1 VSDSYPRV
9 AVSSREEWRSWL
21 SANHGSAPGAW
32 VVTFRRGEPDR
43 HVSYEEIV
51 LEAVAHGWID
61 STRRRLDERRTE
73 MLVTP
78 RKPGSGWSRSN
89 KERVAKLEREGL
101 MTPAGRRAVEIAK
114 ENGAWSLLDEVEDM
128 VEPDDLKAALA
139 AVPKAREHWDAFP
152 PSARKAALLW
162 IATAKRP
169 ETRERRIA
177 ETARLA
183 GENKRPR

>member
-1 VSDSYPRV
+1 MSESYPRV
-9 AVSSREEWRSWL
+9 EITSREEWRAWL
-21 SANHGSAPGAW
+21 AANHESARGTW
-32 VVTFRRGEPDR
+32 VVTYRRDEPDL
-43 HVSYEEIV
+43 HVTYEEIV

-89 KERVAKLEREGL
+89 KERVERLEREGL

-114 ENGAWSLLDEVEDM
+114 ENGAWSLLDDVEDM
-128 VEPDDLKAALA
+128 IEPEDLKEALD
-139 AVPKAREHWDAFP
+139 AVPGARENWDAFP
-152 PSARKAALLW
+152 PSARKVALFR

-169 ETRERRIA
+169 ETRARRIA

-183 GENKRPR
+183 AENKRVS

>member
-1 VSDSYPRV
+1 MSDSYPRV
-9 AVSSREEWRSWL
+9 EVTSREEWRAWL
-21 SANHGSAPGAW
+21 AANHGSTRGVW
-32 VVTFRRGEPDR
+32 VIFYRKDEPDL

-51 LEAVAHGWID
+51 LEAVAQGWID
-61 STRRRLDERRTE
+61 STQRRLDERRNE

-78 RKPGSGWSRSN
+78 RRPTSGWSRSN
-89 KERVAKLEREGL
+89 KERVVKLEREGL

-114 ENGAWSLLDEVEDM
+114 ENGSWSALDDVENL

-139 AVPKAREHWDAFP
+139 SIPDARKHWDAFP

-162 IATAKRP
+162 ISTAKRP
-169 ETRERRIA
+169 ETRERRVN

-183 GENKRPR
+183 GENKRVN